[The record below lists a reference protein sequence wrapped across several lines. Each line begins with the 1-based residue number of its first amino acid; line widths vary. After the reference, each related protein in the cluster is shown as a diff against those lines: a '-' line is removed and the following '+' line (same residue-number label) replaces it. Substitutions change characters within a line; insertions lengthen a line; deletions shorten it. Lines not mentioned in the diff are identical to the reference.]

1 MYTALYMHNPYSL
14 WGYSYFYRSSLST
27 VPPSILMPIP
37 LLLYLCS
44 TSIMDTR
51 LYGLETR
58 ALAMLRPFYGCL
70 CTFFGLSVS
79 ASSSLSHLLVEIQH

>member
-1 MYTALYMHNPYSL
+1 
-14 WGYSYFYRSSLST
+14 
-27 VPPSILMPIP
+27 
-37 LLLYLCS
+37 
-44 TSIMDTR
+44 MDTR

-79 ASSSLSHLLVEIQH
+79 ASSSLSHSLVEIQH